1 MPTWYRL
8 VQGAGYWWHPPCM
21 LVCAAVLVAVPG
33 GTVTGRVAAGLGL
46 GLGLGIVVA
55 PLSGAS
61 SGWCVLGW
69 CVLWVETDPQ
79 AGPLPG
85 QRGTDARE
93 GALLLSARPNFAR

>member
-1 MPTWYRL
+1 
-8 VQGAGYWWHPPCM
+8 M

-33 GTVTGRVAAGLGL
+33 GTVAGRVAAGLGL

-61 SGWCVLGW
+61 SGW